1 MNQQK
6 QITNFIKH
14 IVDNNYSAADK
25 ALQSIVNEK
34 VKARIQ
40 KAETTLANK
49 NSKKS

>member
-25 ALQSIVNEK
+25 TLQSIVSEK
-34 VKARIQ
+34 IKARIQ
-40 KAETTLANK
+40 KAETTLTNK